1 MKVTALELRNR
12 LGSILDRLDRD
23 QVPIIVE
30 KGRKPRAVL
39 IPLSLYHERFLDLQ
53 EKALREELIREIRET
68 APPATRDTVAEL
80 RRLRYGEPRR
90 GGS

>member
-12 LGSILDRLDRD
+12 LGSILDRLDRE
-23 QVPIIVE
+23 QKPIIVE

-53 EKALREELIREIRET
+53 EKALREELVREIRES
-68 APPATRDTVAEL
+68 APPAIRDTVAEL

-90 GGS
+90 GQS